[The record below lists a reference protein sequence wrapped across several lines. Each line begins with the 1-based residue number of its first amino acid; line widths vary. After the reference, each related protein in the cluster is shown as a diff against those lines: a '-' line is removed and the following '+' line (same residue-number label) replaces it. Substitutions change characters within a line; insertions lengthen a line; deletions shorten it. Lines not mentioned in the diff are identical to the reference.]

1 MLGEE
6 REPRGRVQQGL
17 TRTQGSESRA
27 STLIRPARLP
37 TLENT
42 GCAVPE
48 PEEAHSALKLQD
60 EGTNAQALSPRDG
73 EANWNPS
80 QFKTRA
86 SQVQYYTAAA
96 HAWGKDT
103 Q

>member
-1 MLGEE
+1 MEGCSRDSLAPKAPSPGQA
-6 REPRGRVQQGL
+6 PSSGQPACPHW
-17 TRTQGSESRA
+17 RTQVR
-27 STLIRPARLP
+27 
-37 TLENT
+37 
-42 GCAVPE
+42 AVPE

-73 EANWNPS
+73 EANWNQS

-86 SQVQYYTAAA
+86 SQVQYFRAAA

-103 Q
+103 R